1 MVVRRHPAFPTRRL
15 DFSFAELVAQIRMIS
30 IAAYAIGVI
39 LAALALTKVL
49 REL

>member
-1 MVVRRHPAFPTRRL
+1 VIA
-15 DFSFAELVAQIRMIS
+15 